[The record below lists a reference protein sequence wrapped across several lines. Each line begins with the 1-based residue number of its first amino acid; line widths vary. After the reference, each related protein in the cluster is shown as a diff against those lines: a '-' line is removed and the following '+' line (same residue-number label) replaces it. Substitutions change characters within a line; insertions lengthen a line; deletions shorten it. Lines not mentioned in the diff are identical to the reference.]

1 MTPEQAREQ
10 AVTHISAG
18 WRGDDP
24 IAEKRAQQATQDR
37 QRDTVKDQPKRSMR
51 LVGRIFMVAPP
62 TSTSRCGVG

>member
-24 IAEKRAQQATQDR
+24 VAEKRTQQAAKAR
-37 QRDTVKDQPKRSMR
+37 LRDTVKELAERSM
-51 LVGRIFMVAPP
+51 LLAARIYRATPP